1 MKFYHEYRRMHLLR
15 FSKSDDNFMSNA
27 KKAWAHMSAEDKAL
41 YATDSQI
48 EKYRLAKLEKAEQ

>member
-1 MKFYHEYRRMHLLR
+1 MHLLR